1 MNIKKAWHTLTHW
14 EAWHY
19 NIKYA
24 IISPAWIWYSLRARS
39 FYFFTP
45 ANPALTFGGFEGGPK
60 KEIYDL
66 LPKESCP
73 NSIYVNTSWPLQKV
87 QELMMENHL
96 IFPVAVKPNVGMMG
110 LMFRKIDNLDEL
122 ALYHKSITVTYIIQ
136 ELINYTIEVSVF
148 YYRYPDKLKGNI
160 TGFVRKEALEV
171 TGDGTSTL
179 QQLMKELES
188 RPSFKPQE
196 WEMKHRSRLQEVIP
210 AGEIFKLAWVANLS
224 RGGLMVNIEDQ
235 KDEQLLKIFDAL
247 SHFSGQLFYGRY
259 DIKCN
264 SIEELKAGK
273 NFSILEFNGTG
284 AEPHH
289 MYGNG
294 KNLLQ
299 AFKIIMFHWKVM
311 FNIARYH
318 HKKGVAYKT
327 LQEGLHFTKTSN
339 RHFNHLRELD
349 KIMPVFYL

>member
-1 MNIKKAWHTLTHW
+1 MNLKKTWYKLTHW

-24 IISPAWIWYSLRARS
+24 LISPVWIWYSLRARS

-66 LPKESCP
+66 LPKESYP
-73 NSIYVNTSWPLQKV
+73 NSIYIDTTWPLQKV
-87 QELMMENHL
+87 QELMDENHL

-122 ALYHKSITVTYIIQ
+122 AMYHKTMTVTYIIQ
-136 ELINYTIEVSVF
+136 ELVTYPIEVSVF
-148 YYRYPDKLKGNI
+148 YHRSPDKPKGNI
-160 TGFVRKEALEV
+160 TGFVRKDALEV

-179 QQLMKELES
+179 QQLMKGLES
-188 RPSFKPQE
+188 RPGFKPLE
-196 WEMKHRSRLQEVIP
+196 WEIKHRSRLQNVIP

-224 RGGLMVNIEDQ
+224 RGGTMVNIEDQ
-235 KDEQLLKIFDAL
+235 KDDQLLQVFDGL
-247 SHFSGQLFYGRY
+247 SHYSNQLFYGRY
-259 DIKCN
+259 DIKCT
-264 SIEELKAGK
+264 SVEDLKAGK

-289 MYGNG
+289 MYHNGN
-294 KNLLQ
+294 NLLQ
-299 AFKIIMFHWKVM
+299 AFQIIMFHWKVM
-311 FNIARYH
+311 FSIARYH
-318 HKKGVAYKT
+318 NKKGVPYKT
-327 LQEGLHFTKTSN
+327 LREGLRFTKTSN
-339 RHFNHLRELD
+339 RHFNHLRVLD
-349 KIMPVFYL
+349 AHMPVFH